1 MPSRGSEGD
10 SVPEDRQ
17 IESADAAK
25 VVESLEAGQL
35 ASARAVHYPRRKIKT
50 GESVL
55 LWSLR
60 IYLLFMLGVVLVQ
73 IWQATH

>member
-1 MPSRGSEGD
+1 MLLRGSEED
-10 SVPEDRQ
+10 SVEEDRVIQ
-17 IESADAAK
+17 SSDAAK

-35 ASARAVHYPRRKIKT
+35 ASARAVHYPRRRIKT
-50 GESVL
+50 GEAVL

-73 IWQATH
+73 IWQGAH